1 MEKHRMEKFARC
13 VDKISKVFS
22 HGAMIALFGMMMLG
36 TADVAGRYLFN
47 RPITGT
53 FEMFEILLPVL
64 LLFSLADTQSIDGH
78 LTAGVI
84 DFFRFKPETRTKIRF
99 GVQVLV
105 FCLFLLIIW
114 RGVGAS
120 MFALRSHRR
129 ISNIE
134 LPQWIPQL
142 VVPLGALVM
151 CLVLVVQMVETAKKI
166 WRKT

>member
-1 MEKHRMEKFARC
+1 MEKFARS

-53 FEMFEILLPVL
+53 LEIFEILLPILIL
-64 LLFSLADTQSIDGH
+64 LSLADTQSNDGH

-84 DFFRFKPETRTKIRF
+84 DYFRLKPSTRTKILF

-105 FCLFLLIIW
+105 FCLFLLILW
-114 RGVGAS
+114 RGVEAS
-120 MFALRSHRR
+120 MLTLRSHRL
-129 ISNIE
+129 IGNIDVP
-134 LPQWIPQL
+134 LWIPQL

-151 CLVLVVQMVETAKKI
+151 CMVLVVQVLETA
-166 WRKT
+166 RKMRRKN

>member
-1 MEKHRMEKFARC
+1 MEKFARS
-13 VDKISKVFS
+13 VDKIRKVFS
-22 HGAMIALFGMMMLG
+22 HGAMIALLGMMMLG
-36 TADVAGRYLFN
+36 TTDVLGRYLFN

-53 FEMFEILLPVL
+53 FEIFEILLPVL
-64 LLFSLADTQSIDGH
+64 ILFSLADTQSMDEH

>member
-1 MEKHRMEKFARC
+1 MEKFARS

-47 RPITGT
+47 IPVTGT
-53 FEMFEILLPVL
+53 LEIFEILMPVL
-64 LLFSLADTQSIDGH
+64 ILLSLADTQSTDGH

-84 DFFRFKPETRTKIRF
+84 DYFRLKTETRTKILF

-105 FCLFLLIIW
+105 LCVFLLILW
-114 RGVGAS
+114 RGVVGS
-120 MFALRSHRR
+120 MLALRSHRL
-129 ISNIE
+129 ISNIDVP
-134 LPQWIPQL
+134 LWIPQL

-151 CLVLVVQMVETAKKI
+151 SMVLVVQIVGTAKKMR
-166 WRKT
+166 RKN